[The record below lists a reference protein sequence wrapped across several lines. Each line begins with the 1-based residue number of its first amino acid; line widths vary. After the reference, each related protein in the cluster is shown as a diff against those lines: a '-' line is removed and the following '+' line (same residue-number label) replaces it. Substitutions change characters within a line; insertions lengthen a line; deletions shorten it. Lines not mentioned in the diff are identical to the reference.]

1 MSALAVWTYAD
12 VGGGRRLERFL
23 SDGTLG
29 DVSVTDGAVVTWT
42 RGRASAQVRE
52 LQGVARTCNLGVPFW
67 GMLFGIVVSGPE
79 LSSMAGSQQRALDES
94 LEGVGVSRET
104 LVVLRRRLQ
113 PGGSAVA
120 VICDE
125 AVASAIEAIGAEATR
140 DGHAATM
147 DVGGSTRRVLTVD
160 QEHALRR
167 VFAS

>member
-1 MSALAVWTYAD
+1 MSTLAVWTYAD
-12 VGGGRRLERFL
+12 AGSARRVERVL

-52 LQGVARTCNLGVPFW
+52 LQGVARTCNLGTSFW

-79 LSSMAGSQQRALDES
+79 LSSMAGSHQRALDES
-94 LEGVGVSRET
+94 LAGVGVSRET
-104 LVVLRRRLQ
+104 LVALRHRLR

-125 AVASAIEAIGAEATR
+125 TVASAIEAVGAEVTR
-140 DGHAATM
+140 DGSAATLG
-147 DVGGSTRRVLTVD
+147 VGSTTRVLTVD
-160 QEHALRR
+160 QEDALRR